1 MVSSSVIAQDGTA
14 AALKHYGMED
24 LTGRVAQA
32 LEGAQLTQRPVSW
45 AALAPL
51 DQFHARDLA
60 APEELAAAL
69 KLEDGASVLDI
80 GCGLGGPA
88 RYLAAQNRWR
98 VTGIDLNPSFIGVAR
113 MLAEWTGL
121 SDRVTFLEGNAL
133 ELPFEDG
140 CFDAA
145 WTLQVA
151 MNIADRA
158 RFYRGI
164 RRVLK
169 PGGWLANY
177 DVVSLKQGPV
187 TFPVPWART
196 RASSFLLTPEGMREA
211 LGKAGFREVSW
222 EDKTAAALAWFK
234 DRQLPRSRSALGLHV
249 VMGPE
254 FETMM
259 ANFHTNLLEGRVGLL
274 QAIVRRD

>member
-1 MVSSSVIAQDGTA
+1 MTQPGAA
-14 AALKHYGMED
+14 AALKHYGVED

-32 LEGAQLTQRPVSW
+32 LERAQLGRRPVPW

-69 KLEDGASVLDI
+69 KLADGAAVLDI

-98 VTGIDLNPSFIGVAR
+98 VTGIDLNPSFIDVAR

-121 SDRVTFLEGNAL
+121 SDRVTFIQGNAL
-133 ELPFEDG
+133 DLPFEDG
-140 CFDAA
+140 SFDAA

-151 MNIADRA
+151 MNIGDRA
-158 RFYRGI
+158 RFYRSI

-169 PGGWLANY
+169 PGGLLANY
-177 DVVSLKQGPV
+177 DVVSTGQGPLK
-187 TFPVPWART
+187 FPVPWARSM
-196 RASSFLLTPEGMREA
+196 ASSFLLTPEGMREA
-211 LGKAGFREVSW
+211 LGKAGFHEVSW
-222 EDKTAAALAWFK
+222 EDKTAAAIAWFK
-234 DRQLPRSRSALGLHV
+234 DRQTPRDLGLHV
-249 VMGPE
+249 VMGPD

-274 QAIVRRD
+274 QAIVRRE